1 MIESKVKKI
10 ALKSIKTSKLL
21 RSTLSQSFIL
31 ERTLEKRS
39 LSVKKKLV
47 EDRNRTLKALASG
60 RKDKGNIGGAIGG
73 SLLLGGGLLA
83 NTLRRGGG
91 GGGLLR
97 GRPKPVSPIR
107 GGSLSRLGRAGR
119 FTRGLAVVGTGLDF
133 IGRRAEGQTSLQAG
147 VGAGGGLAGAI
158 GGAKIGAA
166 IGTAILPGAGTAIG
180 GIGGSIIGS
189 LAGGRIA
196 DLFTGAERR
205 RKFEEDRAILST
217 QKTLFSEALD
227 DFDNLLDKF
236 GVMAP
241 DVLVKKSEDEALF
254 KRSKLPRPVKVVRP
268 DDKPKLV
275 FTKQD
280 LKPKKT
286 FVRKFFEEVAKI
298 GLAVGL
304 TALLIPSDPSD
315 VVFTPAIVLKLR
327 KLYQTSRIVNFF
339 RKNDLATRLRNRFKN
354 IDGDELKPGRDIPGK
369 SEGSKIRTEGNKILK
384 QLQLESKID
393 KLVNQIR
400 GKKSILN
407 PKGIDS
413 KSSKITL
420 PKSLKSKNRELAE
433 KLEYIIR
440 SREFREIMKK
450 IKADDLNIKEK
461 VFRATKEVDDVFDT
475 IIKALREAE
484 VPVPNMKQFRSAVDS
499 FQDAFTDMMMDP
511 NNKLRVSKKE
521 FDFILK
527 QLKILAKEG
536 ILPGGRG
543 SGSMQRIEKIFK
555 KIREGVTNTKDLSDA
570 SIEKPKIEGD
580 STTNN
585 YLVMDN
591 SRKVVG
597 NNDPMISGGV
607 TLLNIGK
614 GNSFDALSEYGEFTS
629 LLTT

>member
-39 LSVKKKLV
+39 LNVKKKLV
-47 EDRNRTLKALASG
+47 EDRNRTLRALASG
-60 RKDKGNIGGAIGG
+60 RKDKGSIGGAIGG
-73 SLLLGGGLLA
+73 SLFLGGGLLA
-83 NTLRRGGG
+83 RTLRRGGG

-97 GRPKPVSPIR
+97 GRPKPISPIR
-107 GGSLSRLGRAGR
+107 GGGLSRLGKVGR

-147 VGAGGGLAGAI
+147 VGASGGLAGAL

-217 QKTLFSEALD
+217 EKTLFSDALD
-227 DFDNLLDKF
+227 DFDNLLGKF
-236 GVMAP
+236 GMMAP

-254 KRSKLPRPVKVVRP
+254 ERSKLPRSGRFRKPE
-268 DDKPKLV
+268 DKPKIV
-275 FTKQD
+275 FTKKD
-280 LKPKKT
+280 LKPKKS
-286 FVRKFFEEVAKI
+286 FVRKFFEEAAKI

-304 TALLIPSDPSD
+304 TTLLIPSDPSD
-315 VVFTPAIVLKLR
+315 AITTVPIIIKLR

-339 RKNDLATRLRNRFKN
+339 RKNDLVSRLKRRFKN

-384 QLQLESKID
+384 QLRLENKID
-393 KLVNQIR
+393 KLLNQIR
-400 GKKSILN
+400 GKRSILN
-407 PKGIDS
+407 PKGDVS
-413 KSSKITL
+413 KTSKINV
-420 PKSLKSKNRELAE
+420 PKSLRDKNRQLGEL
-433 KLEYIIR
+433 LDDLR
-440 SREFREIMKK
+440 TSRQFRELLKNIKK
-450 IKADDLNIKEK
+450 DDLNVKEK
-461 VFRATKEVDDVFDT
+461 LFRASSEVDDVFDT
-475 IIKALREAE
+475 IIRALREAE
-484 VPVPNMKQFRSAVDS
+484 VPKPNLKQFREAIDS

-511 NNKLRVSKKE
+511 SSKMRVTKKE
-521 FDFILK
+521 FDFLLK

-536 ILPGGRG
+536 ILPESFRG
-543 SGSMQRIEKIFK
+543 PGQIQRIEKIFK
-555 KIREGVTNTKDLSDA
+555 KIIKNPINKDLSDA
-570 SIEKPKIEGD
+570 SINKPED
-580 STTNN
+580 TNTNN

-607 TLLNIGK
+607 TLVNISN
-614 GNSFDALSEYGEFTS
+614 GNSFDALSQYGEITS